1 MKNIKKIFSLTLA
14 IALALSI
21 FNLNTTKAQTEIP
34 EGSELMEMIQ
44 IATVNIY
51 DAAST
56 KINNKT
62 YKISFLLTNR
72 EGIQPNVRYGIKLV
86 RRYSSDPVDLHLV
99 NQEITLGENDQ
110 KEITLEY
117 SIPDY
122 ISDGVYRM
130 LIVAQNQNGLLLASS
145 PTSFPEKFIVIENS
159 AGLDLENCYL
169 QVEGEGSDITYTIR
183 QGVTINAG
191 EETLIANCDIVN
203 SSSKSGDVRLQLI
216 THKRDQ
222 LGDILS
228 NEILEET
235 ISLKGKST
243 QSVSFTLPVI
253 TTPQA
258 YDVDAFL
265 INEKGE
271 KVSYSKYLHYVVAG
285 DSATIQNVLL
295 DKTDYLNND
304 KALLQLLWTGPA
316 DTFTY
321 SRIPGEMRTYIADA
335 EIKNQEGEHC
345 GHISKTLTNPEV
357 LGDEILTID
366 IIRDCPAAVAEVS
379 ISDGSGNV
387 LDSTKIDLNAPA
399 KNIKI
404 NALVTNSSFS
414 SLSSLAIYTV
424 LVVLALI
431 VIAYGILILKKNK
444 KVGKN
449 N

>member
-44 IATVNIY
+44 MATVNIY
-51 DAAST
+51 DVAST
-56 KINNKT
+56 KINSKT
-62 YKISFLLTNR
+62 YRISFLLSNR
-72 EGIQPNVRYGIKLV
+72 EGIQPNIRYGIKLV
-86 RRYSSDPVDLHLV
+86 RRYSSDPVDLRLA
-99 NQEITLGENDQ
+99 NQEIALGENDQ
-110 KEITLEY
+110 KEITMEY

-191 EETLIANCDIVN
+191 EEALIANCDIVN

-222 LGDILS
+222 FGDILD
-228 NEILEET
+228 NKILDQT
-235 ISLKGKST
+235 ISIKGNEK
-243 QSVSFTLPVI
+243 QAISFELPLL

-258 YDVDAFL
+258 YDIDAFL

-285 DSATIQNVLL
+285 NSATIQNVLL
-295 DKTDYLNND
+295 NKTDYLAD
-304 KALLQLLWTGPA
+304 EKAELLLLWTGSA
-316 DTFTY
+316 DTFSY
-321 SRIPGEMRTYIADA
+321 SRIPGVMATYVADV
-335 EIKNQEGEHC
+335 EIKDKEGEIC
-345 GHISKTLTNPEV
+345 GHISKTLKNPEV
-357 LGDEILTID
+357 IGEETLMID
-366 IIRDCPAAVAEVS
+366 IHKDCSGAIAEVS
-379 ISDGSGNV
+379 LSDGSGTL
-387 LDSTKIDLNAPA
+387 LDSTKIDLNNPTSPIA
-399 KNIKI
+399 I
-404 NALVTNSSFS
+404 NALVPISSFTS
-414 SLSSLAIYTV
+414 SSTLAVYVIIFV
-424 LVVLALI
+424 LILI
-431 VIAYGILILKKNK
+431 LIAYGILILKKNK
-444 KVGKN
+444 VGKK
-449 N
+449 